1 MVLLSWRIQA
11 GTLRPDRRVGNVLA
25 WLGGVYMGGSIWR
38 LVVGLAIPE
47 ASAWFSAWIPAVF
60 HVLLASFVLTL
71 AVYNLLEPRVD

>member
-1 MVLLSWRIQA
+1 
-11 GTLRPDRRVGNVLA
+11 
-25 WLGGVYMGGSIWR
+25 MGGSIWR